1 MLCSWTYQMPLFM
14 DLAKASDIGNFS
26 TLENII
32 PRVPQGSISGLLL
45 FNLFI
50 NDLSLFATNSYLS
63 NNADDNTL

>member
-1 MLCSWTYQMPLFM
+1 M

-32 PRVPQGSISGLLL
+32 PRVPQGSISKLLL

-50 NDLSLFATNSYLS
+50 NDLSPFATNSYLS